1 MSTEPCRPK
10 RGSPRINRALLVTGL
25 VVVVAVT
32 GCGGQ
37 AAQRGQPVGQATV
50 SPTATPEVAPP
61 SPPAEQAVEPSPSPG
76 GGTLADVATSPS
88 PVVPQSPAPE
98 AASPQPT
105 TDAAPPAAS
114 PEAAAPTTP
123 APSPEAAA
131 PAATPAPPPSPPP
144 SPAPRGTVFSG
155 TLYFSK
161 YAGCTVGR
169 TTDIGKVP
177 FTYIAGS
184 RFRLGAVKGV
194 ACTQSADG
202 LIFGPDGMLLA
213 GSKGDSVLRIN
224 PATGQITIVKA
235 GGVAAY
241 HIMLDP
247 SGKKAWTS
255 GIPGRLASIPLDPF
269 ADGTAHPLTGDDQS
283 VTTIA
288 WDRDGAA
295 YYTASGS
302 GGRGWFG
309 KIDLTTFTTTRFLE
323 RLPAAHG
330 MTFDPFTGHFILM
343 GDGHITQIAPGSPPT
358 IVSDLEVTSTQVQF
372 DQGTV
377 DGRGHLFAASNSG
390 HLLFV
395 DYSYTG
401 KVADPKNF
409 KALIGLVPYLD
420 DIAPLVGPGAAQQV
434 EPVLGDLLVKYA
446 PEAQAIGRNLEIIL
460 DASGSMNAK
469 LGNAT
474 RFIVAKQVLADLVR
488 SLPSDITMSLRVFS
502 HRKTGQASCA
512 DTQLLIPPGRV
523 NPALTIARV
532 NALRAR
538 GNTPL
543 VSNLLLAAQDLRATK
558 VGTVVAITD
567 GEETCGGN
575 VQTVAAQL
583 RAAGVNL
590 VINIVGFNLPTA
602 KASADWRLV
611 AESTGGQFFD
621 TRTAGELSR
630 ALAEAVRLPY
640 VAYDAQGR
648 VAAKAQVGRAVR
660 LPEGTY
666 TVVVRA
672 GRPVKVTGVRVR
684 AGAPQ
689 TFILR
694 RAAAGW
700 TLAAEGTR

>member
-1 MSTEPCRPK
+1 M
-10 RGSPRINRALLVTGL
+10 
-25 VVVVAVT
+25 
-32 GCGGQ
+32 
-37 AAQRGQPVGQATV
+37 
-50 SPTATPEVAPP
+50 
-61 SPPAEQAVEPSPSPG
+61 
-76 GGTLADVATSPS
+76 
-88 PVVPQSPAPE
+88 
-98 AASPQPT
+98 
-105 TDAAPPAAS
+105 
-114 PEAAAPTTP
+114 
-123 APSPEAAA
+123 
-131 PAATPAPPPSPPP
+131 
-144 SPAPRGTVFSG
+144 
-155 TLYFSK
+155 
-161 YAGCTVGR
+161 
-169 TTDIGKVP
+169 P
-177 FTYIAGS
+177 FTYVAGS
-184 RFRLGAVKGV
+184 RFKLGAVKGV

-202 LIFGPDGMLLA
+202 LIFAPDGMLLA
-213 GSKGDSVLRIN
+213 GSKGDGVLKIN
-224 PATGQITIVKA
+224 PATGQFTTVKA
-235 GGVAAY
+235 GGVSAY

-269 ADGTAHPLTGDDQS
+269 GDGTAHLLTGDDRS

-288 WDRDGAA
+288 WDRDGTA

-302 GGRGWFG
+302 TGHGWFG
-309 KIDLTTFTTTRFLE
+309 RIDLTSFTTTRFLE
-323 RLPAAHG
+323 SLPAAHG

-343 GDGHITQIAPGSPPT
+343 GDGHITQIAPGNPPT
-358 IVSDLEVTSTQVQF
+358 IISDLEVSGGGGRLQF

-434 EPVLGDLLVKYA
+434 EPVLGDLLVKFA

-460 DASGSMNAK
+460 DASGSMNVR
-469 LGNAT
+469 LGTAT

-502 HRKTGQASCA
+502 HRRTGQASCA

-523 NPALTIARV
+523 NPQLTVSRV

-583 RAAGVNL
+583 RAAGVTL

-640 VAYDAQGR
+640 VVYDAQGR
-648 VAAKAQVGRAVR
+648 VAAKAQVGRPVR

-684 AGAPQ
+684 AAAPRA
-689 TFILR
+689 FILR
-694 RAAAGW
+694 RTAAGW
-700 TLAAEGTR
+700 TLAAEGAR